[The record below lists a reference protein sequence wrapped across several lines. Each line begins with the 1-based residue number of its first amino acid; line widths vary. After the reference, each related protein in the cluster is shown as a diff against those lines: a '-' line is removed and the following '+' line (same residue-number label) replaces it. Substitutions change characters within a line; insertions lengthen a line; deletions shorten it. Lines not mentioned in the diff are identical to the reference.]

1 MPSHRA
7 AGVTIVTDDLQHAAR
22 HAAPTASAAGG
33 GGGAP
38 RVVQPKWIFDQIC
51 PSARADMAPEVR
63 GSRPEGAGGSE
74 PRVRDGR
81 LSMFDSAAL
90 HCGLGE
96 GPLDATYHTELAKI
110 TSSTAGRAGDGVRYT
125 AHEGHGYPTVKHDVV
140 EKT

>member
-22 HAAPTASAAGG
+22 HAAPTASAAAG

-63 GSRPEGAGGSE
+63 DRPEGTAGSE
-74 PRVRDGR
+74 PRAETPPPGAGAPESAEESDG
-81 LSMFDSAAL
+81 S
-90 HCGLGE
+90 
-96 GPLDATYHTELAKI
+96 
-110 TSSTAGRAGDGVRYT
+110 DGFSEEY
-125 AHEGHGYPTVKHDVV
+125 
-140 EKT
+140 

>member
-51 PSARADMAPEVR
+51 PSARADVAPEVR
-63 GSRPEGAGGSE
+63 GSRPEG
-74 PRVRDGR
+74 
-81 LSMFDSAAL
+81 
-90 HCGLGE
+90 
-96 GPLDATYHTELAKI
+96 
-110 TSSTAGRAGDGVRYT
+110 TAGSAETPPPGAGAPESAEESDGSDGFSEEY
-125 AHEGHGYPTVKHDVV
+125 
-140 EKT
+140 